1 LFSREKKFSILAKAG
16 TWIKSIG
23 FVMGNPVL
31 RKLLRAVGVYVSWI
45 LYPKGVVK
53 NIGGVG
59 NFLMSPEYTFYNF
72 EEWGRGKNNGFR
84 KLVELAKGKSVVF
97 DIGAHIGI
105 CALPISRIIKKGGL
119 YYSFEPAEANRKYIV
134 THLKMNNIDNV
145 VVVPILVGDKCDDC
159 VEFYESS
166 SDSGMNSLCQLENK
180 GSIYNKVVKEQIT
193 LDSFVAK
200 NGCIPGLIKIDVEG
214 AEIGVMRGAKNV
226 LRKYHPEIILSIHPK
241 HFETLGLS
249 VVELMEVIHDLD
261 YQIYN
266 IDGSHVKGELE
277 SKEYYLKQERQF

>member
-1 LFSREKKFSILAKAG
+1 
-16 TWIKSIG
+16 
-23 FVMGNPVL
+23 MGNPVL
-31 RKLLRAVGVYVSWI
+31 RKLLRTAGVYVSWI

-105 CALPISRIIKKGGL
+105 CALPISRVIKEGGL
-119 YYSFEPAEANRKYIV
+119 YYSFEPAEANRKYLV

-145 VVVPILVGDKCDDC
+145 IVVSILVGDKCGNC

-166 SDSGMNSLCQLENK
+166 SDSGMNSLCQPENK
-180 GSIYNKVVKEQIT
+180 DSIYNKVVKEQIT

-200 NGCIPGLIKIDVEG
+200 NGCIPELIKIDVEG
-214 AEIGVMRGAKNV
+214 AEINVLKGAKSV
-226 LRKYHPEIILSIHPK
+226 LREYHPEIIISVHPK
-241 HFETLGLS
+241 HLEILGHS
-249 VVELMEVIHDLD
+249 VDELAKEIRGIG

-266 IDGSHVKGELE
+266 VDGSQVNGNLQ
-277 SKEYYLKQERQF
+277 SGEYYLN